1 MSYYRSLL
9 NYSASA
15 LKNALL
21 AVYKFENNG
30 NDSLGNYNATSV
42 GSAVSFSS
50 ANAVNGLAMQTANSV
65 NSRISLPV
73 TGNPFS
79 FTTGTVDKPFSIKAN
94 IYLRGLGTIQP
105 ILSKWNGSN
114 NSTSE
119 YLFYIRANNT
129 LTIYLLNKTGSVYI
143 GANYAT
149 PLLINTNYN
158 VVVTYDGSG
167 VWTGIKMYVN
177 GTNVT
182 LTSFNS
188 GTGYTSMGITALVPT
203 IGNNVITNNPFIGM
217 IDEKYIFNRVITQTE
232 VNTLQTQ
239 YYPNF

>member
-1 MSYYRSLL
+1 MSYYRTLL

-30 NDSLGNYNATSV
+30 DDSLGNYNATSI
-42 GSAVSFSS
+42 GSAVTFSS
-50 ANAVNGLAMQTANSV
+50 TNAVNGLAMQTANSV

-94 IYLRGLGTIQP
+94 IYLRGLGTQQSIFT
-105 ILSKWNGSN
+105 KYNGSN

-119 YLFYIRANNT
+119 FIFYVRTTNQLAILLF
-129 LTIYLLNKTGSVYI
+129 NKTGSVYI
-143 GANYAT
+143 GAFYSV
-149 PLLINTNYN
+149 PFVINTPYN
-158 VVVTYDGSG
+158 VVVTYNGSG

-177 GTNVT
+177 GTSVT
-182 LTSFNS
+182 LSALNS

-203 IGNNVITNNPFIGM
+203 IGNNVVTSNPFIGM
-217 IDEKYIFNRVITQTE
+217 IDELYVFNGAISQTD
-232 VNTLQTQ
+232 VTTLQTQ